1 MKLLSFSLIASFAL
15 TVLSKAAYQFE
26 DYGSLVPALIQ
37 LPFVA
42 LVVYLVLVLETKRM
56 ESQKA
61 REEASGAIIVLLITL
76 ITDMAKQAGSQ
87 KVTFELIKSVEAY
100 IKAEQALERKEK

>member
-1 MKLLSFSLIASFAL
+1 MKLLSFSLVSGFVITL
-15 TVLSKAAYQFE
+15 LGRIAYQLE
-26 DYGSLVPALIQ
+26 DYGAVIPALIQ

-56 ESQKA
+56 ESQKT
-61 REEASGAIIVLLITL
+61 REEASSAIVVLLITL

>member
-1 MKLLSFSLIASFAL
+1 MKLLASFLGASFVITL
-15 TVLSKAAYQFE
+15 LSRIAYQLG
-26 DYGSLVPALIQ
+26 DYEALVPALIQ

-42 LVVYLVLVLETKRM
+42 LVVYLVLVLEQKRM
-56 ESQKA
+56 ESQRL
-61 REEASGAIIVLLITL
+61 REEASSAIIVLLITL

>member
-1 MKLLSFSLIASFAL
+1 MKLLASSLIASFAL
-15 TVLSKAAYQFE
+15 TILNGIAYQLE
-26 DYGSLVPALIQ
+26 EYGALVPALIQ

-56 ESQKA
+56 EAQRV
-61 REEASGAIIVLLITL
+61 REEAYSAVMVLLITL